1 MTEVVLTK
9 EEQDCKP
16 ILSSLLS
23 KSSETT
29 AHSRKA
35 AKARS
40 AVLLKEN
47 MHQMHK
53 QPADAIRQH
62 LLKVCWSAVLTVS
75 RLGLS

>member
-23 KSSETT
+23 KSAETT

-35 AKARS
+35 VKTRS
-40 AVLLKEN
+40 AALLKEN
-47 MHQMHK
+47 MLEMQK
-53 QPADAIRQH
+53 QPGDDIRQH
-62 LLKVCWSAVLTVS
+62 LLKVCWSAVLTVC
-75 RLGLS
+75 RLSLS